1 MPGSRRR
8 ADPRR
13 HPKYRR
19 RAGPSV
25 RHDGRVRA
33 GETPVGGGADPRH
46 PDAAPPPGPRVRE
59 PTRLRG
65 VPHLVGLHSEPHP
78 PAHRH
83 RHHVLAR
90 HRPAAV
96 TPPSLL
102 TLLTERETAA
112 GLTVERLRAQIATLN
127 EQLTTAETE
136 VAELAITRKTLL
148 SLGDPLDAAPPA
160 DPTIASPAY
169 QQILTVFHTATTP
182 MRAKDICQALGTGTT
197 AKDTENLRAKLKRL
211 VTRQILTEPEAGLFT
226 LTPPS
231 T

>member
-1 MPGSRRR
+1 M
-8 ADPRR
+8 
-13 HPKYRR
+13 
-19 RAGPSV
+19 
-25 RHDGRVRA
+25 
-33 GETPVGGGADPRH
+33 
-46 PDAAPPPGPRVRE
+46 
-59 PTRLRG
+59 
-65 VPHLVGLHSEPHP
+65 
-78 PAHRH
+78 
-83 RHHVLAR
+83 
-90 HRPAAV
+90 

-136 VAELAITRKTLL
+136 VTELAITRKTLL